1 MWVNLP
7 QNDIRMKN
15 VWTEVTIGGQ
25 KMPIVQLSNNGRLCL
40 ASDMNMQSCILRTK
54 QSISKISVQIKLYK
68 GESVE
73 SLQYLKDVNIELVRE
88 KSFFSVLGRMVGR
101 NGLMNV
107 KIDVFYNKAENN
119 GICIGFISQYFQ
131 SNKYIV
137 TLGNLANESEIRLYP
152 NDSFIGQVKSTES
165 QPENYIDAKDCF
177 LKNVE
182 KFYEVIPLTSIQK
195 DNKIVSEW
203 EKIIISLPLS
213 SSLYADF
220 QSYKQNLSAWLLHL
234 KSWGL
239 KQDTCKEYPGCLI
252 DTQRYFT
259 KDGSI
264 DPNKQYV
271 VLSPCW
277 TLWKNGEGKN
287 EEIVVSV
294 GLIKEK

>member
-1 MWVNLP
+1 
-7 QNDIRMKN
+7 MKN

-25 KMPIVQLSNNGRLCL
+25 KMPIVQLSNNGKLCL
-40 ASDMNMQSCILRTK
+40 ASDMNMQSCVLRTK
-54 QSISKISVQIKLYK
+54 QSVSKIPVQIKLYK

-73 SLQYLKDVNIELVRE
+73 SLQSLKDVNIELVRE
-88 KSFFSVLGRMVGR
+88 KSFFSVLGRIVGGR
-101 NGLMNV
+101 GVMNV
-107 KIDVFYNKAENN
+107 KIDVFYNKADNN
-119 GICIGFISQYFQ
+119 GVCIGFVSQYFQ
-131 SNKYIV
+131 PNKYIM
-137 TLGNLANESEIRLYP
+137 TLGSLANESEIRQHS
-152 NDSFIGQVKSTES
+152 NDFIGQTKSTES
-165 QPENYIDAKDCF
+165 QLENYIDAKDCF

-182 KFYEVIPLTSIQK
+182 KFCEVIPLTSIQK
-195 DNKIVSEW
+195 DNKIVAEW
-203 EKIIISLPLS
+203 ERIIISLPKS

-277 TLWKNGEGKN
+277 TLWKNVEGKN
-287 EEIVVSV
+287 REIIVSV